1 MTSEF
6 AKELDSKMPLLLQE
20 LSLPGIAIA
29 LIERCQV
36 QAVRCYGFAN
46 KERQELLGEDHRFRL
61 ASISKPVS
69 ALGVMT
75 LVERGLLDLDA
86 PIDTYLTRWHLPTD
100 GIDPEGIT
108 ARGLLS
114 HSAGLAAGGG
124 TGVNPSYP
132 MPSLV
137 DILSGKVTPPLDEN
151 QLAYYEQV
159 GLEIEEVLRPPTIVA
174 RPGEQY
180 VYSNSG
186 YALLQLLIEDISGQ
200 SFCDYMQQFVLEPL
214 GMRSSGFEHPIPTDA
229 FATPY
234 DDEGNAIPIYHL
246 VARAA
251 GGMNSTIGDLARFTC
266 AEMRGPAGE
275 PAGRKVLTEDSI
287 ALMHTPIMYAE
298 SEMGFDFHTGL
309 GHLICDIDGLT
320 NVHHTGGFA
329 GWRSV
334 MSFNPASRDGFVAL
348 INSSGGNPLWMQLIR
363 DWAESLGKDLGSQHD
378 QG

>member
-1 MTSEF
+1 MTSKF
-6 AKELDSKMPLLLQE
+6 ANDLDSKVPRLLQE

-29 LIERCQV
+29 LIDNCAV
-36 QAVRCYGFAN
+36 QWVRCYGFAN
-46 KERQELLGEDHRFRL
+46 KERREPLGEHHRFRL

-69 ALGVMT
+69 AWGVMT

-86 PIDTYLTRWHLPTD
+86 PVDNYLTRWHLPTG
-100 GIDPEGIT
+100 GIDPKGIT

-124 TGVNPSYP
+124 SGVNPDYP
-132 MPSLV
+132 LPSLV
-137 DILSGKVTPPLDEN
+137 DTLSGEVTPPLDED
-151 QLAYYEQV
+151 QLAYYERV

-174 RPGEQY
+174 RPGEGY

-200 SFCDYMQQFVLEPL
+200 PFCDYMQQFVLQPL
-214 GMRSSGFEHPIPTDA
+214 GMDASGFEHPMPADA

-234 DDEGNAIPIYHL
+234 DDEGSAIPIYRL
-246 VARAA
+246 VAKAA

-266 AEMRGPAGE
+266 AEMRGPTGE
-275 PAGRKVLTEDSI
+275 PAGRAVLTEESVT
-287 ALMHTPIMYAE
+287 LMHTPIMYAE

-309 GHLICDIDGLT
+309 GHLVCEIDGMT

-334 MSFNPASRDGFVAL
+334 MSFNPSRGDGFVAL

-363 DWAESLGKDLGSQHD
+363 DWAGSLLDGAEGHD
-378 QG
+378 DEN

>member
-1 MTSEF
+1 MTSQF
-6 AKELDSKMPLLLQE
+6 AKELDSKVPLLLQE

-29 LIERCQV
+29 LIERCRV

-46 KERQELLGEDHRFRL
+46 KERQEPLGEDHRFRL

-69 ALGVMT
+69 AWGVMT
-75 LVERGLLDLDA
+75 LVERGVLDLDA

-114 HSAGLAAGGG
+114 HTAGLAAGGG
-124 TGVNPSYP
+124 TGVNPSFP

-137 DILSGKVTPPLDEN
+137 DTLSGKVTPPLDEN
-151 QLAYYEQV
+151 QLAYYEHV
-159 GLEIEEVLRPPTIVA
+159 GLELEEVLRPLTIGA

-186 YALLQLLIEDISGQ
+186 YALLQLLIEDVSGQ

-214 GMRSSGFEHPIPTDA
+214 GMRSSGFENPMPTDA

-246 VARAA
+246 VAKAA
-251 GGMNSTIGDLARFTC
+251 GGLNATIGDLAVFTC
-266 AEMRGPAGE
+266 AGMPGPDGE
-275 PAGRKVLTEDSI
+275 PEGRGVLTPESVS
-287 ALMHTPIMYAE
+287 LMHTPIMYAE

-309 GHLICDIDGLT
+309 GHLVTSFAGQT

-334 MSFNPASRDGFVAL
+334 TSFNPATGDGFAAL
-348 INSSGGNPLWMQLIR
+348 INSSGGNPLWMQLIS
-363 DWAESLGKDLGSQHD
+363 DWGEFLQKA
-378 QG
+378 